1 MIGIAAYGA
10 YVPKYR
16 LGRDTLGWNSTQER
30 AVANFDE
37 DSVTMAVAAGQESLR
52 GKDRQAVDGLIFATT
67 TPPYA
72 EKQCAAIVATALDLR
87 RDLFTADMTDVLRA
101 GTSAL
106 KTALDAVRAGSARQM
121 LVIAA
126 DHRQGSPRGDT
137 ERNSGDGA
145 AAFLVSDAGV
155 VASLIGFH
163 SVSENMLDNWR
174 SAGDPF
180 VRS

>member
-16 LGRDTLGWNSTQER
+16 LGQDTLGWNSTQER

-37 DSVTMAVAAGQESLR
+37 DSVTMAVAAGRECLR
-52 GKDRQAVDGLIFATT
+52 GRDRQAVDGLIFATT

-72 EKQCAAIVATALDLR
+72 EKQCAAIIATALDLR
-87 RDLFTADMTDVLRA
+87 RELFTADMTDVLRA

-106 KTALDAVRAGSARQM
+106 KTALDAVSAGSARQM

-126 DHRQGSPRGDT
+126 DHRQGSPGEIPSATPAT
-137 ERNSGDGA
+137 EPR
-145 AAFLVSDAGV
+145 
-155 VASLIGFH
+155 
-163 SVSENMLDNWR
+163 R
-174 SAGDPF
+174 SWSPTPEWLPA
-180 VRS
+180 